1 MTEKTVLLGSD
12 HRGFLLKSL
21 FSAQIR
27 ERGIK
32 VVDLGPSCEDR
43 CDAGDFAQKV
53 AAGLKDHPEYLGVLI
68 CGTGQAM
75 AMTANRYKHIRAALC
90 LNTTMARLARQHNNA
105 NVLILG
111 AHIVGQEVAMDCLDA
126 FLTTDFLGGRYAER
140 CDKLTAL
147 GGL

>member
-1 MTEKTVLLGSD
+1 MTEKTVSIASD
-12 HRGFLLKSL
+12 HRGFPLKSIL
-21 FSAQIR
+21 SAHMK

-32 VVDLGPSCEDR
+32 VIDFGTMSEDR

-53 AAGLKDHPEYLGVLI
+53 VSDLHAHPDHLGILI

-75 AMTANRYKHIRAALC
+75 SMTANRYKHIRGALC
-90 LNTTMARLARQHNNA
+90 LNTTMVRLARQHNDA

-111 AHIVGQEVAMDCLDA
+111 AHVSGQEVALDCLDA
-126 FLTTDFLGGRYAER
+126 FLTTDFLGGRFAER
-140 CDKLTAL
+140 RDKLTAM

>member
-1 MTEKTVLLGSD
+1 MTERTVFLGSD
-12 HRGFLLKSL
+12 HRGFPLKAL
-21 FSAQIR
+21 FMAQLK

-32 VVDLGPSCEDR
+32 AVDCGPFNEDR

-53 AAGLKDHPEYLGVLI
+53 AASLKGHPENLGVLI

-75 AMTANRYKHIRAALC
+75 SMTANRYKHIRGALC
-90 LNTTMARLARQHNNA
+90 LNTTMVKLARQHNDA

-111 AHIVGQEVAMDCLDA
+111 AHIIGQEVALDCLNA
-126 FLTTDFLGGRYAER
+126 FLTTDFLGGRYEER
-140 CDKLTAL
+140 RDKLTDM